1 MAEIRTPMDCLNQLR
16 NKLVEV
22 TEKTG
27 NKVVG
32 KLIAFDLSTNL
43 SVSTKDGL
51 KFISGY
57 DVENITE
64 KCD

>member
-1 MAEIRTPMDCLNQLR
+1 MDCLNFLKG
-16 NKLVEV
+16 KLVEV

-27 NKVVG
+27 GKVVG
-32 KLIAFDLSTNL
+32 KLMAFDLSTNL
-43 SVSTKDGL
+43 SVSTVEGL

-64 KCD
+64 KVL